1 MKPCCFRW
9 PIPEL
14 STGRLWRR
22 SVSGSAV
29 FDRKEPNRMT
39 PELNKTE
46 RLPDDAGPD
55 VTQRI
60 SAGAAEQPDGAEPAE
75 HKTAFSSLR
84 ESYMR
89 AGDGRKRGQPE
100 KPSRSAKSVDRSK
113 GLLALAVAVIILIF
127 VFLGMFSSSSGTK
140 DSAANRT
147 KPSLGRPDMPAGAA
161 EKRGSVTPLLS
172 ADMSGQDGNN
182 DQLSADDVKATGRLR
197 VRTQPKSGNTLAS
210 VPPMDPALEAYR
222 QAQTAS

>member
-1 MKPCCFRW
+1 
-9 PIPEL
+9 
-14 STGRLWRR
+14 
-22 SVSGSAV
+22 
-29 FDRKEPNRMT
+29 MT

-46 RLPDDAGPD
+46 RLPDDGPD

-89 AGDGRKRGQPE
+89 ARDGRKRGQPE

-140 DSAANRT
+140 DGAANRT
-147 KPSLGRPDMPAGAA
+147 KPSLGRPDVPVGAA

-172 ADMSGQDGNN
+172 ANMSGQDGRSEEHTSEL
-182 DQLSADDVKATGRLR
+182 QS
-197 VRTQPKSGNTLAS
+197 Q
-210 VPPMDPALEAYR
+210 
-222 QAQTAS
+222 